1 MIRPHCSAT
10 MLLLSQFTWVS
21 MKLLVTALFAGF
33 AIVTV
38 PLAKAAANETAASFY
53 EQYKNNVSGI
63 PLPAC
68 AESSTDL
75 TRSEIQ
81 QIVLEHNRARKDAD
95 AHVPSGTPALPAI
108 GWDCDAAE
116 VAQQW
121 SDDTGGTQGHSSSD
135 WRRQQYSN
143 HTGLE
148 GWAASLGENL
158 AWAVSSNASGVAPVI
173 DSVTSW
179 DEEGSDYN
187 HSSGVCASGE
197 VCGHYT
203 QMVWRESTKIG
214 CGVKRGQIQFPGS
227 GQVWPHGYFLSCT
240 YHNAGNI
247 NGDNPLIQHPA
258 WYYQ

>member
-1 MIRPHCSAT
+1 MRISTIA
-10 MLLLSQFTWVS
+10 LL
-21 MKLLVTALFAGF
+21 AGL
-33 AIVTV
+33 AMTTV
-38 PLAKAAANETAASFY
+38 PIARAEAADTAASFY
-53 EQYKNNVSGI
+53 EQYKNNVSAV

-68 AESSTDL
+68 AESSTEL
-75 TRSEIQ
+75 TRNEIQ

-95 AHVPSGTPALPAI
+95 TYVPSGTPALPATT
-108 GWDCDAAE
+108 WDCDAAQ

-121 SDDTGGTQGHSSSD
+121 ANDTGGTQGHSSSN
-135 WRRQQYSN
+135 WRKQQYSN

-148 GWAASLGENL
+148 GRAAGLGENL
-158 AWAVSSNASGVAPVI
+158 AWAVSSNAGGVAPVV

-179 DEEGSDYN
+179 DEERSDYN
-187 HSSGVCASGE
+187 HSSGTCAAGE

-203 QMVWRESTKIG
+203 QVIWRESTKIG
-214 CGVKRGQIQFPGS
+214 CGIKRGQIQFPGS
-227 GQVWPHGYFLSCT
+227 GQVWPHGHFLSCT